1 MSTCKDKWE
10 LDDAYS
16 AVGFIK
22 AQAAHGLG
30 QAGFDACVVHRR
42 GFDRRISDFAIEP
55 DFPEHDD
62 FSRQIG
68 IGEELLFVTVAK
80 GIGAFLDDLADVG
93 FLTKGTLFGGIHG
106 EFCFLFDGRFA
117 GPGHFGVA
125 GFAPAASADA
135 ADARAKT
142 ARRGGRPF
150 PLAKSTT
157 PATRASI
164 PPRQINNARN
174 AGVHSPSPNP

>member
-1 MSTCKDKWE
+1 MSTCKELLSTCKDKWE

-42 GFDRRISDFAIEP
+42 GFDRRIGDFAIEP

-93 FLTKGTLFGGIHG
+93 FLTKGTLFGGSMASFV
-106 EFCFLFDGRFA
+106 FCLTVDL
-117 GPGHFGVA
+117 
-125 GFAPAASADA
+125 
-135 ADARAKT
+135 
-142 ARRGGRPF
+142 RG
-150 PLAKSTT
+150 
-157 PATRASI
+157 PATLVLPAL
-164 PPRQINNARN
+164 PP
-174 AGVHSPSPNP
+174 PMPPMPNP